1 MNDSAALWLARLA
14 VSALGASLALAMPAP
29 AWWWLGW
36 IGVAPI
42 IWLVADSPT
51 RREAML
57 RSWLGGMAFLLA
69 LHYWLIPHLGVF
81 TVPVA
86 AFVGLFWLPLGLA
99 IWSYLGE
106 PFGGGRRPYLALVVV
121 PSVWVAIEGI
131 RSWEYLG
138 GSWGMLGLSQW
149 QVGPILQSAALGGVW
164 LLSLA
169 LVVTNVGLATALIPG
184 IGKDQRRVALGVAA
198 IVPGLML
205 VYGMARPDPA
215 VGGEVNLA
223 GVQTGV
229 IDSNR
234 ERLDAHLDLTRG
246 IDEDVD
252 FVVWG
257 QSSVAYDPQQDPE
270 VDRLLREVS
279 KEVDAP
285 VLVNIDARVGDGR
298 IRKVFLHYTPEGPAA
313 AYAKQRLVPFGEY
326 IPLRPLFGWVADFTE
341 AAVQDRARGEELTTM
356 RVASVDV
363 GPLISYESTF
373 PAMRR
378 RLARLG
384 AEVTVVQGGTWTF
397 QGTWAQPQQASHE
410 AVRAVESGRPAVLVA
425 VSGTSSAFDARGR
438 QLAWYPADW
447 EGVFVVDIPLTT
459 EDTPYVRFGDWAL
472 WLAWT
477 VSGGAAAL
485 GLARRHSG

>member
-1 MNDSAALWLARLA
+1 MKDSAAVWLARVA
-14 VSALGASLALAMPAP
+14 VGALGAILALAMPAP

-42 IWLVADSPT
+42 VWLLATAPT

-106 PFGGGRRPYLALVVV
+106 PFRSGRRPYLALLVV

-149 QVGPILQSAALGGVW
+149 QVGPILQSGALGGVW

-205 VYGMARPDPA
+205 VYGAARPDPA

-270 VDRLLREVS
+270 VDRLLRDVS
-279 KEVDAP
+279 EEVDAP

-298 IRKVFLHYTPEGPAA
+298 IRSKRSRFMTLSHAA
-313 AYAKQRLVPFGEY
+313 TKS
-326 IPLRPLFGWVADFTE
+326 
-341 AAVQDRARGEELTTM
+341 LTNFAC
-356 RVASVDV
+356 AS
-363 GPLISYESTF
+363 S
-373 PAMRR
+373 
-378 RLARLG
+378 
-384 AEVTVVQGGTWTF
+384 
-397 QGTWAQPQQASHE
+397 QA
-410 AVRAVESGRPAVLVA
+410 
-425 VSGTSSAFDARGR
+425 
-438 QLAWYPADW
+438 
-447 EGVFVVDIPLTT
+447 
-459 EDTPYVRFGDWAL
+459 
-472 WLAWT
+472 
-477 VSGGAAAL
+477 
-485 GLARRHSG
+485 